1 MKTTDSR
8 GGDRLSR
15 SRRLCAVLACLL
27 ASFLLLAPGMATAK
41 KRPPASL
48 YWGAQIGDQ
57 MTGEAAPWDMNP
69 VYRFQRLV
77 GKGLSLI
84 EFGSPFAEC
93 SAGACAMTKFPITPL
108 ENIRRYGAIPVF
120 SWNSSASPPE
130 LNQPDFT
137 LGAVISGRY
146 DAYIRE
152 FALKAKEWGHPFF
165 LRFDWEMNGFW
176 FPWNEGVNGNQPGE
190 FVAAWR
196 HIHDIFTAV
205 GATNVTWVWCPNID
219 LHNSLIPLGEL
230 YPGDSY
236 VDWTGIDGFNWG
248 QRHGSPGWQSFNEVF
263 RNTYKRIIKRV
274 APHKPMMLAEV
285 ASTEKG
291 GNKPNW
297 IKDMLVAVRHHYRNV
312 RAFVWYDVDDR
323 GTNWPIERRK
333 QDYKAFRAGIRASA
347 FRPNEFGGIVRSP
360 IPPPARHR

>member
-1 MKTTDSR
+1 MKITNSR
-8 GGDRLSR
+8 VHRAG
-15 SRRLCAVLACLL
+15 LACVL
-27 ASFLLLAPGMATAK
+27 SSLLLLPGAAAAQ
-41 KRPPASL
+41 KRPPNSL

-69 VYRFQRLV
+69 VYRFQRLA

-93 SAGACAMTKFPITPL
+93 SGDSCAMTKFPITPL

-130 LNQPDFT
+130 LDQPDFT
-137 LGAVISGRY
+137 LAAVAGGRY
-146 DAYIRE
+146 DAYIHE
-152 FALKAKEWGHPFF
+152 FAVKARDWGHPFF

-196 HIHDIFTAV
+196 HVHDIFTAV

-219 LHNSLIPLGEL
+219 LHNSLVPLGKL

-248 QRHGSPGWQSFNEVF
+248 DRHGSPGWQTFDEVF
-263 RNTYKRIIKRV
+263 RRTYKRIVKRV
-274 APHKPMMLAEV
+274 APSKPIMLAEV

-291 GNKPNW
+291 GNKPDW
-297 IKDMLVAVRHHYRNV
+297 IKNMLLTIRHDYRKV

-333 QDYKAFRAGIRASA
+333 QDYLAFRQGIRAGA
-347 FRPNEFGGIVRSP
+347 YRPNEFGGIVNSP
-360 IPPPARHR
+360 ISPPARHR